1 MPPKENSAAE
11 RVRDNQAGRFVLRAP
26 RRRNIQ
32 RSFNASWPGDGNV
45 FVAGKLNYVP
55 VERARTRDACERSV
69 ASAAGDGS
77 LAFTVV
83 CGRSPSAIERVVEV
97 SGDCHE
103 DTLSYDQHDQ
113 LMMKG
118 ASRSVNWQL
127 LIIEQPPP
135 HRSAI
140 VAT

>member
-1 MPPKENSAAE
+1 VSA
-11 RVRDNQAGRFVLRAP
+11 RLRRF
-26 RRRNIQ
+26 
-32 RSFNASWPGDGNV
+32 
-45 FVAGKLNYVP
+45 
-55 VERARTRDACERSV
+55 
-69 ASAAGDGS
+69 AGDGS

-83 CGRSPSAIERVVEV
+83 RWRSPSAIERVVEV

-113 LMMKG
+113 LMIEG
-118 ASRSVNWQL
+118 ASRFVNGQL